1 MSCMSRGPLTS
12 VHIMLAN
19 TPCCDQTEIAKRAGT
34 KVTGMG
40 GRVYNLQNNYTN
52 KEYEVDLDNP
62 DCCFYVHTNK
72 LPCRHMLVV
81 FYAQGLLGTRRQVAQ
96 CLEKYWPKW
105 AWAKEY
111 LRMYEGRCIRAP
123 PLYTGPSTG
132 PAADNIDP
140 PLQSAKK
147 RGRPKKERHRWK
159 PKTVKTVAER
169 MPIVYNA
176 EFGDALRWM

>member
-1 MSCMSRGPLTS
+1 MSCMSRGPLPS

-34 KVTGMG
+34 KVTSMG

-52 KEYEVDLDNP
+52 KEYEVNLDNP

-81 FYAQGLLGTRRQVAQ
+81 FFATGLLGTRRQVAQ

-105 AWAKEY
+105 ACAHEY
-111 LRMYEGRCIRAP
+111 VRMYQGRCIRAP

-132 PAADNIDP
+132 PATDDIGA
-140 PLQSAKK
+140 PLQSATK
-147 RGRPKKERHRWK
+147 RGRPKKERHRYK
-159 PKTVKTVAER
+159 PKTVKTVEER

-176 EFGDALRWM
+176 EFGAALRWM